1 MGRRAGLMD
10 APRLRFS
17 VALLIAFGLWAV
29 LLTRFVNPL
38 LRPLP
43 SAAAPV
49 QATMEMRLVELA
61 APPAN
66 THAVAPS
73 APPAAVTP
81 QVHTR
86 RDPTPAR
93 VAKPREIQHLTP
105 EQVTAK
111 TDQPAPAAKPDASPS
126 ARSTAVVAAAS
137 SSASP
142 SNAEAAPA
150 GSAARIISQPMP
162 ALPDDL
168 REDAYQAVAVARF
181 DIHADGTIEVE
192 LSKPTQN
199 PRLNA
204 LLIETLRKWRFF
216 PAMQGGHPVESHQD
230 VRVHFN
236 VS

>member
-1 MGRRAGLMD
+1 MGRRADLMD

-29 LLTRFVNPL
+29 LLTQIVNPL

-43 SAAAPV
+43 SVAAPV

-73 APPAAVTP
+73 TAPAPVTP
-81 QVHTR
+81 QAHAR

-93 VAKPREIQHLTP
+93 VTKPHEIQHPTQEHLI
-105 EQVTAK
+105 AK
-111 TDQPAPAAKPDASPS
+111 TDQPAPPAQPEARPS
-126 ARSTAVVAAAS
+126 AISTATVTAS

-142 SNAEAAPA
+142 SNAAATPE
-150 GSAARIISQPMP
+150 GSAARAISQPMP
-162 ALPDDL
+162 SLPDDL
-168 REDAYQAVAVARF
+168 REDAYQMIAIARF

>member
-1 MGRRAGLMD
+1 MMG
-10 APRLRFS
+10 APRIRFS
-17 VALLIAFGLWAV
+17 VALLIAFVLWAV
-29 LLTRFVNPL
+29 LLTQFVDPL

-43 SAAAPV
+43 SAVPV
-49 QATMEMRLVELA
+49 QATVEMRLVELA
-61 APPAN
+61 TPPAN
-66 THAVAPS
+66 ARAAAPW

-81 QVHTR
+81 QLHAR

-93 VAKPREIQHLTP
+93 VAKPHEIQHPTP
-105 EQVTAK
+105 NRVVAK
-111 TDQPAPAAKPDASPS
+111 TDQPAPPASPEASPAATSTAAVTTSSSTSTSNTEAPS
-126 ARSTAVVAAAS
+126 ARSD
-137 SSASP
+137 
-142 SNAEAAPA
+142 
-150 GSAARIISQPMP
+150 ARVISQPMP
-162 ALPDDL
+162 SLPDDL
-168 REDAYQAVAVARF
+168 REDAYQAIAVARF

-204 LLIETLRKWRFF
+204 LLLETLSKWRFF